1 MEQINTHNAA
11 CAGIDVNK
19 AWLDIALT
27 SEVKSWREKNTAEGH
42 ANLVRL
48 LKNKGIERVGLEA
61 TGHYEAPVA
70 EALRAAGLVVIVFQ
84 PRQVKAYGVF
94 KLKRAKNDRIDA
106 QLIAQCTRAVDNVWD
121 APDPRLAPFAEHLT
135 RIEQI
140 EEDLARAKIRRERFR
155 DEHCLA
161 QLNDDIVR
169 LKALKNAEL
178 KRLGDEVRAQADFAH
193 KMKLL
198 LSIPGIGERTALALL
213 IRMPELGRLSR
224 EEAAALLG
232 VAPFV
237 HQSGRFKGESHTGGG
252 RARVRTS
259 LFAAAQAAARQWNPA
274 LIDLYDRLVKKGK
287 PHAVAMVACVRKL
300 VVYANTVLARN
311 KPWESAA

>member
-1 MEQINTHNAA
+1 MDQNNTQIMA
-11 CAGIDVNK
+11 CAGIDVSK
-19 AWLDIALT
+19 AWLDIALA
-27 SEVKSWREKNTAEGH
+27 SEAECWREDNTAEGH
-42 ANLVRL
+42 LRLVNR

-61 TGHYEAPVA
+61 TGHYEASVA
-70 EALRAAGLVVIVFQ
+70 EALRAGGLVVVVFQ

-94 KLKRAKNDRIDA
+94 KLKRAKSDRIDA
-106 QLIAQCTRAVDNVWD
+106 QLIAQCTRALDKVWE

-155 DEHCLA
+155 DQHCLA
-161 QLNDDIVR
+161 QLEDDIAR
-169 LKALKNAEL
+169 LKALKTAEL
-178 KRLGDEVRAQADFAH
+178 KRLGRDVRAHADWAR
-193 KMKLL
+193 KMTLL

-224 EEAAALLG
+224 EEAAALAG
-232 VAPFV
+232 VAPYV
-237 HQSGRFKGESHTGGG
+237 DASGKSKGGSHIAGG

-274 LIDLYDRLVKKGK
+274 LIDLYDRLVKQGK
-287 PHAVAMVACVRKL
+287 AHTLAITACVRKL
-300 VVYANTVLARN
+300 VIYANTILARN
-311 KPWESAA
+311 EPWKIAQ